1 MILTRWQETAQ
12 DILKTAHEQASN
24 KNVNVNR
31 IETCHP
37 SELKFGV
44 NW

>member
-1 MILTRWQETAQ
+1 MILTRWQEMAQ

>member
-1 MILTRWQETAQ
+1 MILTRWQEMAQ
-12 DILKTAHEQASN
+12 GILNAAQEQASN
-24 KNVNVNR
+24 KNVSVNR

-44 NW
+44 N